1 MEHIWVKNYQEGV
14 HAEVDVTRYA
24 NLHDILW
31 KSIQKYPQKPAF
43 SCMGKTKTYAEMGD
57 LVNQFASFL
66 QNHLKLERGE
76 RVALMMPNILQ
87 YPVALFGVLQAGLIV
102 VNVNPLYTPRELEH
116 QLNDSG
122 ATTIVVLENFAH
134 TLQQALP
141 KTAVKNIVI
150 VRLGDLLGSLKGF
163 LVNFAVRR
171 IKKMVPEYQLEN
183 TILFNEA
190 LSIGSQKPFQ
200 KIDVHLDDLA
210 FLQYTGGTTGIAKGA
225 MLTHG
230 NMCANMLQ
238 GLEWVHSVLK
248 EGQETVITAL
258 PLYHVFSLTV
268 NFMLF
273 IALGGHDVLI
283 VNPRDLTGFIKE
295 FKKYPVTFF
304 SGVNTLFNALLH
316 HPDFSSIDFSTWKLI
331 ASGGM
336 SLQKSVAD
344 RWQKAT
350 GLPLIEAYGLTE
362 ASPGVC
368 IQDLSVSVYDGSIGY
383 PIPNTAVQLRD
394 IQGNEVPLGE
404 AGELWVKGPQ
414 VMKGYWQRP
423 HETEQVL
430 QNGWLA
436 TGDIATMDEK
446 GRIRLVDRK
455 KDMIVVSGF
464 NVYPNEVED
473 VVASMPQVREVAC
486 VGVPSEKTGE
496 ALKLFVVKN
505 DFSLTEQ
512 EIIDYCRQEM
522 TAYKVP
528 RIIEFR
534 DELPKTSVGKIMRR
548 ALRQENTES

>member
-31 KSIQKYPQKPAF
+31 KSIQKHPQKPAF

-368 IQDLSVSVYDGSIGY
+368 IQDLSVSAYDGSIGY
-383 PIPNTAVQLRD
+383 PIPNTVVQLRD

-548 ALRQENTES
+548 TLRQENT

>member
-190 LSIGSQKPFQ
+190 LSIGS
-200 KIDVHLDDLA
+200 
-210 FLQYTGGTTGIAKGA
+210 
-225 MLTHG
+225 
-230 NMCANMLQ
+230 
-238 GLEWVHSVLK
+238 
-248 EGQETVITAL
+248 
-258 PLYHVFSLTV
+258 
-268 NFMLF
+268 
-273 IALGGHDVLI
+273 
-283 VNPRDLTGFIKE
+283 
-295 FKKYPVTFF
+295 
-304 SGVNTLFNALLH
+304 
-316 HPDFSSIDFSTWKLI
+316 
-331 ASGGM
+331 
-336 SLQKSVAD
+336 
-344 RWQKAT
+344 
-350 GLPLIEAYGLTE
+350 
-362 ASPGVC
+362 
-368 IQDLSVSVYDGSIGY
+368 
-383 PIPNTAVQLRD
+383 
-394 IQGNEVPLGE
+394 
-404 AGELWVKGPQ
+404 
-414 VMKGYWQRP
+414 
-423 HETEQVL
+423 
-430 QNGWLA
+430 
-436 TGDIATMDEK
+436 
-446 GRIRLVDRK
+446 
-455 KDMIVVSGF
+455 
-464 NVYPNEVED
+464 
-473 VVASMPQVREVAC
+473 
-486 VGVPSEKTGE
+486 
-496 ALKLFVVKN
+496 
-505 DFSLTEQ
+505 
-512 EIIDYCRQEM
+512 
-522 TAYKVP
+522 
-528 RIIEFR
+528 
-534 DELPKTSVGKIMRR
+534 
-548 ALRQENTES
+548 